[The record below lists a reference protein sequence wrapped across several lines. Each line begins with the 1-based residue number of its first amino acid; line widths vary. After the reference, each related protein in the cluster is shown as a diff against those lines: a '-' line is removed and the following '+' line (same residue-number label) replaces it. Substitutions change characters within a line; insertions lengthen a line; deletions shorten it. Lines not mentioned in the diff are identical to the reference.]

1 MLSAWLSCQGIRP
14 VQRIGQAHVHDAQTQ
29 GVSLSLRRGAFLL
42 TGVTRYVILNA
53 WNELTPLTGPRS
65 SNLFHTSL
73 RFTATTLT

>member
-1 MLSAWLSCQGIRP
+1 MLGPSLSCHGICP
-14 VQRIGQAHVHDAQTQ
+14 VQQIEQAHFYDAQIQ